1 MTSEGAAANQPMS
14 DGLTVKSI
22 SDGINWIDRTLRP
35 NQGWV
40 AAGLLVANLIVI
52 VMSVERADWV
62 PSPNLVWLL
71 IISMLTGLFLYRVR
85 LWSIALVPIGLG
97 VGLVVIFWQLSI
109 YSIDNVEVSGV
120 GEVLT
125 RFNLW
130 LTSARDGS
138 INIDKLPFIFVLM
151 VSTWITGFLAVS
163 YTHLTLPT
171 KA

>member
-1 MTSEGAAANQPMS
+1 MTSEGAGENQPAS

-22 SDGINWIDRTLRP
+22 RVGSNWIDRTLRP

-71 IISMLTGLFLYRVR
+71 IISMLTGLFLYRIQ
-85 LWSIALVPIGLG
+85 LWSIALVPIGFG

-109 YSIDNVEVSGV
+109 YNIDNVEVSGV

-125 RFNLW
+125 RLNLW
-130 LTSARDGS
+130 LISARDGS

-151 VSTWITGFLAVS
+151 VSTLSLI
-163 YTHLTLPT
+163 HI
-171 KA
+171 